1 MPVPIC
7 VKLFRWWDLFPISKK
22 ALLNMRCFNSS
33 MELWTR
39 LKMQSLVRFIPE
51 AVNTSLRIFP
61 DCLSKFSSS
70 ILGEIKSINKI
81 RSREEK
87 SITDL
92 SFIVLLHSV
101 VLDHIY
107 QVSKC
112 LIIALIPSTILSKEC
127 SCQQQKTKSSVLL
140 KFRSTPL
147 FESNN

>member
-1 MPVPIC
+1 
-7 VKLFRWWDLFPISKK
+7 
-22 ALLNMRCFNSS
+22 
-33 MELWTR
+33 
-39 LKMQSLVRFIPE
+39 MQSLVRFIPE
-51 AVNTSLRIFP
+51 AVKTSLRIFP

-107 QVSKC
+107 QVSSVKT
-112 LIIALIPSTILSKEC
+112 PNHSTNFNNNPRIVPVNN
-127 SCQQQKTKSSVLL
+127 TKQN
-140 KFRSTPL
+140 PQCY
-147 FESNN
+147 